1 MLNARKRVEELLKRT
16 TNQQQMVE
24 LPVEAAS
31 VTEDNAYDYIYEVP
45 NGGNQNPALRED
57 GDDPANRQSGIR
69 R

>member
-24 LPVEAAS
+24 VQVAS
-31 VTEDNAYDYIYEVP
+31 VTEDNEYDYIYEVP
-45 NGGNQNPALRED
+45 NGNPTPALRED

>member
-1 MLNARKRVEELLKRT
+1 
-16 TNQQQMVE
+16 MVE
-24 LPVEAAS
+24 VQLVAAS

-45 NGGNQNPALRED
+45 NGNPSPALRED

>member
-1 MLNARKRVEELLKRT
+1 
-16 TNQQQMVE
+16 MVE
-24 LPVEAAS
+24 LQVEAAS

-45 NGGNQNPALRED
+45 HGGNHPALRED

>member
-1 MLNARKRVEELLKRT
+1 MLNAKKRVEELLKRT

-24 LPVEAAS
+24 VQVAAAS
-31 VTEDNAYDYIYEVP
+31 VTVDNEYDYIYEVP
-45 NGGNQNPALRED
+45 NGNPTPALRED